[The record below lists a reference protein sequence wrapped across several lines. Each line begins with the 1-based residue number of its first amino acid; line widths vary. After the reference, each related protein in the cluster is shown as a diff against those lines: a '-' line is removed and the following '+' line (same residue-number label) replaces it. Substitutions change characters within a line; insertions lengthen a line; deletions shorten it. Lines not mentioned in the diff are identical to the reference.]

1 MLSYHWDI
9 RQQTRNNKTHWFSC
23 QKGTHPFLESFAA
36 LEWEPNYGSL
46 MTSPPQLPKR
56 EKIIKICATIQK
68 KELSEPG
75 IQPAKRRMK
84 EGLHIKQRPKQTVQ
98 KQLRDSSSS
107 TQHHYSLRCTLC
119 CFQDL
124 WWHAAGS
131 HLLASY
137 SSVQE
142 PRAVSRGAGT
152 GARCILFFCRH
163 YTQLWW

>member
-1 MLSYHWDI
+1 MLSYHWDV

-36 LEWEPNYGSL
+36 LEWEPNYGFQ
-46 MTSPPQLPKR
+46 MTTPPQLPKK
-56 EKIIKICATIQK
+56 EKKNK
-68 KELSEPG
+68 N
-75 IQPAKRRMK
+75 
-84 EGLHIKQRPKQTVQ
+84 LHYYLEKGAEWTRNPDCQASHESGTAHQTVTQ
-98 KQLRDSSSS
+98 ADCPKAIKWQLFFHTTPLDA
-107 TQHHYSLRCTLC
+107 TLHLC

-142 PRAVSRGAGT
+142 LRAVSRRAGT
-152 GARCILFFCRH
+152 VAQCILFFCRH